1 MAKLKLILIFNIPSM
16 QMKIREILILKS
28 KMFTRERGAKHPK
41 ISLIF
46 CKALCLCSLST
57 YRKCQGMREV

>member
-16 QMKIREILILKS
+16 QMKIREILILCLLEK
-28 KMFTRERGAKHPK
+28 GVLHPK
-41 ISLIF
+41 ISLMF
-46 CKALCLCSLST
+46 CKALCHCSLST